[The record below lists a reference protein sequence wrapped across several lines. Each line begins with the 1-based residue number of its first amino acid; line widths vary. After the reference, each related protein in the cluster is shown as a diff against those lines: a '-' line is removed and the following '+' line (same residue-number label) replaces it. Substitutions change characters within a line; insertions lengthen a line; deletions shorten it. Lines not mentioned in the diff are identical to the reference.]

1 MGVVDLLGG
10 WLEDIELSTSLTPL
24 DAWNWNGEGD
34 EKVVWVGGGEGV
46 DIELVGTV
54 DKLPEVVYGVRSST
68 SGKSTRMVFFAAKL
82 P

>member
-1 MGVVDLLGG
+1 M
-10 WLEDIELSTSLTPL
+10 
-24 DAWNWNGEGD
+24 
-34 EKVVWVGGGEGV
+34 VWVGGGEGV